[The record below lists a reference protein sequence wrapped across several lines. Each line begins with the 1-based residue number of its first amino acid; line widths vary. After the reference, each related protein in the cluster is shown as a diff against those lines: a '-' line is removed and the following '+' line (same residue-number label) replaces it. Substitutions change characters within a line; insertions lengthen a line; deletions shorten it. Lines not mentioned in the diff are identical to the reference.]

1 MSIAEGWRR
10 MKFEGRDVER
20 IGETVVFRCS
30 RACMRTLSPKLL
42 KDELGEDLTE
52 EAAVEQLIV
61 PELFRERRRGL

>member
-20 IGETVVFRCS
+20 MGEMVVSRCS